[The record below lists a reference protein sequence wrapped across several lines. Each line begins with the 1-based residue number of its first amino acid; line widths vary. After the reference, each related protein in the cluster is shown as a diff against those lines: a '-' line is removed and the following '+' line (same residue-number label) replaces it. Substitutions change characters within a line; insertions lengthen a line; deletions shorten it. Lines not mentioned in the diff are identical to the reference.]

1 MSSKHKPST
10 KINLIY
16 NMSYQ
21 VIVLILPLITT
32 PYISRV
38 IGAIGVGTYS
48 YYDSIA
54 QYFVNFAKLG
64 ILNYGNR
71 TIARVRGT
79 GESIDDSFSEIYG
92 LQLITSVV
100 SNIIYLLFCLFI
112 ADEKGAALLVAFYV
126 SSAILDVS
134 WLFYGL
140 EEFKVTSV
148 RQIIIRI
155 ISVLLIF
162 FAVHNRNDLH
172 IYILIMSGGIFVSQ
186 LILWIMAW
194 NRVHWRRMSLQAILR
209 HLKPCL
215 VLFIPI
221 IATNVY
227 REMDKI
233 MIGYLCDMTKLGYYE
248 NAQKLITISLGVV
261 ASFSAVIM
269 PKISN
274 LRGQNNMKEV
284 KRMFDLSMTFAMAV
298 GMAIGFGI
306 ASVSNEFVPIFFGDE
321 FIPSIVLSKYLSIT
335 VPFISWACIV
345 RTLYLIPFERDRV
358 YVQSIIIGAILNVIC
373 NSIFIPRLGVMGAVP
388 GTLIAEISVA
398 VYQSFMCRKELRIG
412 TYLKECVVFF
422 IAGVLMYLAVRIT
435 ALIVTANVFGLI
447 LEILIGAVLYCTIVG
462 LYLIAVKKMPIKQM
476 LSKE

>member
-1 MSSKHKPST
+1 MASKKTST

-21 VIVLILPLITT
+21 VIILLLPLVTT

-38 IGAIGVGTYS
+38 IGATGVGTYS

-79 GESIDDSFSEIYG
+79 GEDIDDTFSEIYG
-92 LQLITSVV
+92 LQLLMSFL
-100 SNIIYLLFCLFI
+100 SNGIYLLFCIFI
-112 ADEKGAALLVAFYV
+112 AKDKDIALLVTFYV

-140 EEFKVTSV
+140 EEFKITSV
-148 RQIIIRI
+148 RQVAVRVF
-155 ISVLLIF
+155 SVILIF
-162 FAVHNRNDLH
+162 FSIHSRNDLG
-172 IYILIMSGGIFVSQ
+172 IYVLIMSGGVFASQ
-186 LILWIMAW
+186 LILWIMVW
-194 NRVHWRRMSLQAILR
+194 KRVHWRKKNIKQIIR
-209 HLKPCL
+209 HFRSCL
-215 VLFIPI
+215 VLFVPI
-221 IATNVY
+221 IATNIY

-233 MIGYLCDMTKLGYYE
+233 MIGSICNMTELGFYE

-274 LRGQNNMKEV
+274 LRGQNNMEKV

-306 ASVSNEFVPIFFGDE
+306 ASVSNEFVPIFFGEE
-321 FIPSIVLSKYLSIT
+321 FTPSIVLSKYLSIT

-345 RTLYLIPFERDRV
+345 RTLYLIPFEKDSI
-358 YVQSIIIGAILNVIC
+358 YVRSIIFGAILNIVC
-373 NSIFIPRLGVMGAVP
+373 NTIFIPKLGATGAVL
-388 GTLIAEISVA
+388 GTLTAEISVA

-412 TYLKECVVFF
+412 AYLKECAIFF
-422 IAGVLMYLAVRIT
+422 GAGALMYLIVRNM
-435 ALIVTANVFGLI
+435 ASYVPANVCGLIV
-447 LEILIGAVLYCTIVG
+447 EIIVG
-462 LYLIAVKKMPIKQM
+462 ASFYSVLVGFYLIRIKRMSIRQ
-476 LSKE
+476 LIRKG